1 MKLFVGTGCP
11 LLGYRVSQKLKTP
24 IGNVELTQF
33 SDGEISAE
41 LLEHVRG
48 EDVFII
54 QSTCAPANDNVME
67 LAIIA
72 DTVRRSDAGRIV
84 AVIPYYGYSRA
95 DRRLKFHRTPITSRL
110 VADLLQAASISFV
123 VAVDIHSDQQ
133 QGFFNVPFVNVSA
146 MPLFVNDIE
155 HEMVAGTFKVVS
167 PDIGGVK
174 RARDLAAAL
183 GPNVELVIV
192 DKDRPSANDSKVMN
206 IIGDVA
212 GMNCVLVDDIAD
224 TAGTICKAA
233 AALKHRG
240 AKRVVGYCT
249 HPVLSGHA
257 VETINRSQLDELV
270 VTDTIPLNKEAG
282 ESRKIRTL
290 TVSGLLSE
298 TIERIHTHRSVSEL
312 YEKRG

>member
-11 LLGYRVSQKLKTP
+11 LLGYRVSQKLETS
-24 IGNVELTQF
+24 IGNMELTQF
-33 SDGEISAE
+33 SDGEISVE

-72 DTVRRSDAGRIV
+72 DTVRRSDASRIV

-110 VADLLQAASISFV
+110 VADLLQASGISFV

-133 QGFFNVPFVNVSA
+133 QGFFNTPFVNVSA
-146 MPLFVNDIE
+146 TPLFVNDIE

-192 DKDRPSANDSKVMN
+192 DKDRPSANDSRVMN
-206 IIGDVA
+206 VIGDVD
-212 GMNCVLVDDIAD
+212 GMNCILIDDIAD

-270 VTDTIPLNKEAG
+270 VTDTIPLNKEAA
-282 ESRKIRTL
+282 ESKKIRTIS
-290 TVSGLLSE
+290 VSKLLSA
-298 TIERIHTHRSVSEL
+298 TIERIHTNRSVSEL
-312 YEKRG
+312 YKKRG